1 MNHTPLIF
9 LGVFA
14 SMALSWFGMVVGPQ
28 LQLGGA
34 QPVAI
39 EGARYP
45 TPRAGLAQQ
54 GAEVYRSLGCNQCH
68 SQQVRQQGVEFGARL
83 LELGETPDAVPDVL
97 FRKLN
102 LASNAEAAKQ
112 LTNNLPLTLRQNVAL
127 SEAEFATRVISEAGG
142 KAEITFRNLG
152 PEIERG
158 WGARMS
164 VADDYLYDLPVM
176 LGAQRLGPDL
186 ANIGTRAPEKFAA
199 PWKFA
204 STNLTEERVAWH
216 LAHLYNPRA
225 VSKSSKMPA
234 YTWLFE
240 TRRVGRAPS
249 PDALVL
255 PTSALP
261 APGWEVV
268 PKDEAKALVA
278 YLMSLRSDVALPH
291 APVPRV
297 ARAPVAPVTTNAPAA
312 P

>member
-54 GAEVYRSLGCNQCH
+54 GAEIYRSLGCNQCH
-68 SQQVRQQGVEFGARL
+68 SQQVRQQGVEFGAIL
-83 LELGETPDAVPDVL
+83 TDLGETPDDIPAVL
-97 FRKLN
+97 FRRLN
-102 LASNAEAAKQ
+102 LAPNLDAAKQ
-112 LTNNLPLTLRQNVAL
+112 LTNNLPVTLRVNVAL

-176 LGAQRLGPDL
+176 LGAQRIGPDL
-186 ANIGTRAPEKFAA
+186 ANIATRAPEKFAS

-204 STNLTEERVAWH
+204 STNHTDERVAWH
-216 LAHLYNPRA
+216 LAHLYNPRS
-225 VSKSSKMPA
+225 VSKSSSMPA

-240 TRRVGRAPS
+240 TRRIGRAPS
-249 PDALVL
+249 SEALVL
-255 PTSALP
+255 PKDA
-261 APGWEVV
+261 APTAGWEVV

-278 YLMSLRSDVALPH
+278 YLLSLRSDVALPH

-297 ARAPVAPVTTNAPAA
+297 ARAAFAPAATNTPVAP
-312 P
+312 

>member
-14 SMALSWFGMVVGPQ
+14 SMALSWFGLVVGPQ

-34 QPVAI
+34 QPVAV
-39 EGARYP
+39 ELGRYP
-45 TPRAGLAQQ
+45 VPRAGLAQQ

-83 LELGETPDAVPDVL
+83 LELGETPDDVAETL
-97 FRKLN
+97 FRKLH
-102 LASNAEAAKQ
+102 LVSNAEAAKQ
-112 LTNNLPLTLRQNVAL
+112 LTNSLPLTLRSNVAL
-127 SEAEFATRVISEAGG
+127 AEAEFATRVISEAGG

-152 PEIERG
+152 LEIERG
-158 WGARMS
+158 WGTRMS

-186 ANIGTRAPEKFAA
+186 ANIGARAPEKFAT

-204 STNLTEERVAWH
+204 STNHTDERVAWH

-225 VSKSSKMPA
+225 VSPGSVMPA
-234 YTWLFE
+234 YPWLFE

-255 PTSALP
+255 PKDAAP
-261 APGWEVV
+261 AAGWEVV
-268 PKDEAKALVA
+268 PKHEAKALVA
-278 YLMSLRSDVALPH
+278 YLLSLRSDVALPH

-297 ARAPVAPVTTNAPAA
+297 ARAPVAPAATNAPVA

>member
-45 TPRAGLAQQ
+45 VPRAGLAQQ
-54 GAEVYRSLGCNQCH
+54 GAEIYRSLGCNQCH
-68 SQQVRQQGVEFGARL
+68 SQQVRQQGVEFGAIL
-83 LELGETPDAVPDVL
+83 TDLGETPDDIPAVL
-97 FRKLN
+97 FRRLN
-102 LASNAEAAKQ
+102 IVPNLDAAKQ
-112 LTNNLPLTLRQNVAL
+112 LTNNLPVTLRANVAL

-152 PEIERG
+152 PELERG

-164 VADDYLYDLPVM
+164 VADDYLYDQPVL

-186 ANIGTRAPEKFAA
+186 ANIATRAPEKFVS

-204 STNLTEERVAWH
+204 STNHTDERVAWH
-216 LAHLYNPRA
+216 FAHLYNPRA
-225 VSKSSKMPA
+225 VSPGSVMPA

-240 TRRVGRAPS
+240 TRRIGRAPS
-249 PDALVL
+249 AEALVL
-255 PTSALP
+255 SKDALP
-261 APGWEVV
+261 AAGWEVV

-278 YLMSLRSDVALPH
+278 YLLSLRSDVALPH

-297 ARAPVAPVTTNAPAA
+297 ARAPVAPAATNAPAA